1 MTQKISQITLLKS
14 NIYSLLNLFWL
25 NLYFFVNIMV
35 LLKIKDGKSILLK
48 NNSLIVVNFAEN
60 YDIWLIS
67 PDLLIL

>member
-1 MTQKISQITLLKS
+1 
-14 NIYSLLNLFWL
+14 
-25 NLYFFVNIMV
+25 MV